1 MQIDA
6 VGLLCH
12 CVEWRRSSVNLS
24 PCVNK
29 ILQACVCLILVA
41 SIRSNPWLMALWL
54 YYTKNGSLWK
64 QMVLFL
70 TGNYKL
76 FFLIWKQLLSLDF
89 KMKKRLTEWPLQHIL
104 PVFRPFLPG
113 QALFAWWQ
121 RLMTMEY
128 ACTMEI
134 PQHLL
139 SVLVWKRRWFD
150 RKLRIPDAH
159 QTLDELLNIYR
170 HFINWR
176 NLCLGYKEC
185 GKKGELGRR
194 KRSIHSF
201 VWSRIWVRSTGFIF
215 ILFSESTDMIHIID
229 TPVTYWCYVLLS
241 ATLLPL
247 LFGMHHALLP
257 FSTLKYTFILNCW
270 GF

>member
-1 MQIDA
+1 
-6 VGLLCH
+6 
-12 CVEWRRSSVNLS
+12 
-24 PCVNK
+24 
-29 ILQACVCLILVA
+29 
-41 SIRSNPWLMALWL
+41 
-54 YYTKNGSLWK
+54 
-64 QMVLFL
+64 
-70 TGNYKL
+70 
-76 FFLIWKQLLSLDF
+76 
-89 KMKKRLTEWPLQHIL
+89 MKKRLTEWPLQHIL
-104 PVFRPFLPG
+104 PVFSPFLPG

-215 ILFSESTDMIHIID
+215 ILFSESTDMIHIYIIISSYRYSSNILMLRAA
-229 TPVTYWCYVLLS
+229 VCYS
-241 ATLLPL
+241 ASFAVWNAPC
-247 LFGMHHALLP
+247 FAA
-257 FSTLKYTFILNCW
+257 ILNFEVYIYIKLLRLLEWAGC
-270 GF
+270 